1 MPVQGVRAT
10 DTAGAGL
17 KKLAKS
23 RGLAANLA
31 GGFDAS
37 PDAGVRLTSVGGLAQ
52 ARPQVA
58 DSDLAGEG
66 KLDYASDGF
75 AATFSIPMDREQGI

>member
-10 DTAGAGL
+10 GAAGTGL
-17 KKLAKS
+17 KKLAKLH
-23 RGLAANLA
+23 GLAVDLA
-31 GGFDAS
+31 SGFDAS
-37 PDAGVRLTSVGGLAQ
+37 PDPRLRLTSVGGLDQ

-66 KLDYASDGF
+66 KPDYASDGF
-75 AATFSIPMDREQGI
+75 AATFSIPMDREQGK